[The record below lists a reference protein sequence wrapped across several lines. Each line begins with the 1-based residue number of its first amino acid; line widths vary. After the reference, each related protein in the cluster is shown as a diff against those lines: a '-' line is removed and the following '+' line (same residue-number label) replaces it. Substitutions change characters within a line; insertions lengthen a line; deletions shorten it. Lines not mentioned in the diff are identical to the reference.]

1 VKKHKRSVSDGRPHA
16 ETGRSGISSELAVE
30 QERFELTWLDY
41 IGAPVIA
48 ALAAVWSFKYVG
60 TSINWDELIY
70 MNLSQYTTPMGYIM
84 NRYGHVYLQKI
95 FFGLANDCINGT
107 RVYWCFQIFFTAVLV
122 YWCAKLL
129 AGRRG
134 YAIGVIAVLMFCMQW
149 IFLRWVGCVF
159 PDYTVMMLVML
170 GVYVYLA
177 FIAGRYEH
185 RHWFIMLLGTAICM
199 GVLFF
204 GLGVERTGIFR
215 FKRFMRDIGWVCVGM
230 VAGSVMLMLLDQIF
244 MGDAFFSVRPS
255 TIKELLASNLVEYKP
270 KPNMN
275 WYMFQSGEALF
286 GPGLLYLLIGWWMN
300 RENWSRARMVTW
312 LIPVALLVSMKLMWM
327 LAERLFIIGRY
338 FAPAIPVICVWAA
351 QFFKFDVSGWLSA
364 GKGRRGAPKP
374 VVALALVLAAFALSC
389 LLVLKG
395 EAALKEFNLD
405 KVEELYMFG
414 IMPVAATVLVAV
426 GAVSKKRGLTALFV
440 SFLCLFLLVF
450 PPLKS
455 NLKSLKE
462 MQVARKSQYRYGPY
476 RVFKDEFWFG
486 NDVKVLISND
496 VHKQSWML
504 GRPEQPKS
512 QCYMF
517 NIFFNQKYDFDQ
529 FIDGTSEN
537 ILKGE
542 YTFALLTMRD
552 WKEISEKHNVKGLLG
567 KYELKPDR
575 RTRLVLLKERR

>member
-1 VKKHKRSVSDGRPHA
+1 
-16 ETGRSGISSELAVE
+16 
-30 QERFELTWLDY
+30 
-41 IGAPVIA
+41 
-48 ALAAVWSFKYVG
+48 
-60 TSINWDELIY
+60 
-70 MNLSQYTTPMGYIM
+70 
-84 NRYGHVYLQKI
+84 
-95 FFGLANDCINGT
+95 
-107 RVYWCFQIFFTAVLV
+107 
-122 YWCAKLL
+122 
-129 AGRRG
+129 
-134 YAIGVIAVLMFCMQW
+134 
-149 IFLRWVGCVF
+149 
-159 PDYTVMMLVML
+159 
-170 GVYVYLA
+170 
-177 FIAGRYEH
+177 
-185 RHWFIMLLGTAICM
+185 
-199 GVLFF
+199 
-204 GLGVERTGIFR
+204 
-215 FKRFMRDIGWVCVGM
+215 
-230 VAGSVMLMLLDQIF
+230 
-244 MGDAFFSVRPS
+244 
-255 TIKELLASNLVEYKP
+255 
-270 KPNMN
+270 
-275 WYMFQSGEALF
+275 MFQSGEALF
-286 GPGLLYLLIGWWMN
+286 GPGLLYLLMGWWMN

-351 QFFKFDVSGWLSA
+351 QFFKFDVSGWLLA
-364 GKGRRGAPKP
+364 GKGRHRAPKP
-374 VVALALVLAAFALSC
+374 VVALILVLAAFALSC

-395 EAALKEFNLD
+395 ETALKEFNLD

-426 GAVSKKRGLTALFV
+426 GAVSKKRGLAALFV

-462 MQVARKSQYRYGPY
+462 MQVARKSRYRYGPY

-517 NIFFNQKYDFDQ
+517 NIYFNQKFDFDQ
-529 FIDGTSEN
+529 FIEGTSEN

-567 KYELKPDR
+567 KYELKADR
-575 RTRLVLLKERR
+575 QTRLMLLKERR